1 MTEDIIVFYRG
12 SQFNF
17 ENVNQIKIWN
27 GASKYLEIS
36 YMQKHVL
43 LTFKETFLFHNVNN
57 L

>member
-1 MTEDIIVFYRG
+1 MTKDIIVFFRG

-36 YMQKHVL
+36 YMQKYVL
-43 LTFKETFLFHNVNN
+43 L
-57 L
+57 